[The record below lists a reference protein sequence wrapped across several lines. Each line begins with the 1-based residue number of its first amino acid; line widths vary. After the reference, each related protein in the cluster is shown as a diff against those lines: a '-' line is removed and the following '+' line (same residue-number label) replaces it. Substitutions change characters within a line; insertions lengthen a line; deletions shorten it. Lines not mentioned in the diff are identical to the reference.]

1 MKSTLRTSVRMSAGI
16 VAAIAATGALA
27 DITVGVSIAFTGPQA
42 SLGVHYKN
50 AFDLMPKTLGG
61 EPVKFIILD
70 NAGDASNA
78 AKNGR
83 KLVTEDKVD
92 VIMGSNGVPQT
103 LALAQIATE
112 SQTPMLTLS
121 PVSLPAESVH
131 WTFIVP
137 QPTELMMD
145 AVAKDMK
152 KRNIKTVAYI
162 GFSDGWGDLVYKASE
177 SHMASAGYKLVTNER
192 YARNDTSVTG
202 QVLKIMATNPDAVIV
217 GGSGTAGALPQIAL
231 RERGYKGPI
240 YHNHGTVNAEFIK
253 VGGKNVEGAIAPTG
267 PVVVAGELPA
277 GYATKALGEDFMKR
291 YESTFNLGR
300 NAFAAYSYDAVL
312 LVAAAVPVALKKA
325 KPGTPEF
332 RAALRDALETVKG
345 VVGTHAVYT
354 MTPTHHNGMDD
365 RARVLVDVKDGQWRL
380 MK

>member
-1 MKSTLRTSVRMSAGI
+1 MKLKACMTAA
-16 VAAIAATGALA
+16 VAAALSTALASSGALA
-27 DITVGVSIAFTGPQA
+27 DITIGISIAYTGPQA

-92 VIMGSNGVPQT
+92 VIMGSNGVPAT
-103 LALAQIATE
+103 LALAQIASETR
-112 SQTPMLTLS
+112 TPMLTLS
-121 PVSLPAESVH
+121 PVSVPPDQLPWV
-131 WTFIVP
+131 FIVP

-145 AVAKDMK
+145 AVAKDLK
-152 KRNIKTVAYI
+152 KHNIKTVAYI
-162 GFSDGWGDLVYKASE
+162 GFSDGWGDLVLKATE
-177 SHMASAGYKLVTNER
+177 SHMASAGYKIVASER
-192 YARNDTSVTG
+192 YARTDTSVTG
-202 QVLKIMATNPDAVIV
+202 QVLKIISANPDAVVV

-253 VGGKNVEGAIAPTG
+253 VGGKSVEGAFAPTG
-267 PVVVAGELPA
+267 PVVVADELPA
-277 GYATKALGEDFMKR
+277 GYATKALGMDFMKR
-291 YESTFNLGR
+291 YEDKFKLGR

-312 LVAAAVPVALKKA
+312 LVDAAVPVALKKA

-332 RAALRDALETVKG
+332 RAALRDALENVKG

-354 MTPTHHNGMDD
+354 MTPANHNGMDD
-365 RARVLVDVKDGQWRL
+365 RARVMVEVKDGQWRL

>member
-1 MKSTLRTSVRMSAGI
+1 MKFKTTVFTGI
-16 VAAIAATGALA
+16 VAACFATPTFA

-70 NAGDASNA
+70 NAGDPTNA

-112 SQTPMLTLS
+112 SHTPMLTLS
-121 PVSLPAESVH
+121 PVSLPPDNVY

-162 GFSDGWGDLVYKASE
+162 GFSDGWGDIVLKATE
-177 SHMASAGYKLVTNER
+177 SHMATAGYKIVTNER
-192 YARNDTSVTG
+192 YARTDTSVTG
-202 QVLKIMATNPDAVIV
+202 QVLKIIAANPDAVMV

-253 VGGKNVEGAIAPTG
+253 IGGKSVEGAIAPTG
-267 PVVVAGELPA
+267 PVVVADELPA
-277 GYATKALGEDFMKR
+277 GYATKALGQDFMNR
-291 YESTFNLGR
+291 YESTFHLGR

-312 LVAAAVPVALKKA
+312 LVDAAVPVALKKA

-332 RAALRDALETVKG
+332 RAALRDALENVKG

-354 MTPTHHNGMDD
+354 MTPANHNGMDD
-365 RARVLVDVKDGQWRL
+365 RARVLVEVKDGQWRL

>member
-1 MKSTLRTSVRMSAGI
+1 MKVKLCLATGIAGA
-16 VAAIAATGALA
+16 VAATAAIAE
-27 DITVGVSIAFTGPQA
+27 ITVGVSVAYTGPQA

-50 AFDLMPKTLGG
+50 AFDLMPKTIGG

-78 AKNGR
+78 AKQGR

-92 VIMGSNGVPQT
+92 VIIGSNGTPQT
-103 LALAQIATE
+103 LALAQVATE
-112 SQTPMLTLS
+112 SRTPMLALS
-121 PVSLPAESVH
+121 PVSLTAENVH

-145 AVAKDMK
+145 AVAKDIQ
-152 KRNIKTVAYI
+152 KRNLKTVAYI
-162 GFSDGWGDLVYKASE
+162 GYSDGWGDLVYKALE
-177 SHMASAGYKLVTNER
+177 SHMGSAGYKVVTNER

-202 QVLKIMATNPDAVIV
+202 QVLKIIAANPQAVVV
-217 GGSGTAGALPQIAL
+217 GGSGTGAALPQIAL

-267 PVVVAGELPA
+267 PVVVANELPA
-277 GYATKALGEDFMKR
+277 GYATKALGEEFMKR

-312 LVAAAVPVALKKA
+312 LVGAAAPVALKKA

-332 RAALRDALETVKG
+332 RAALRDALENVKG

-354 MTPTHHNGMDD
+354 MTPTNHNGMDD
-365 RARVLVDVKDGQWRL
+365 RARVLVEVKDGQWRL
-380 MK
+380 IK

>member
-1 MKSTLRTSVRMSAGI
+1 MKHKLCM
-16 VAAIAATGALA
+16 IAAAMAAAWAPAAALA
-27 DITVGVSIAFTGPQA
+27 DITIGVSIAFTGPQA

-50 AFDLMPKTLGG
+50 AFDLMPKTIGG
-61 EPVKFIILD
+61 EPVRFIILD
-70 NAGDASNA
+70 NAGDATNA

-92 VIMGSNGVPQT
+92 VLMGSNGVPQT
-103 LALAQIATE
+103 LALSQVATE
-112 SQTPMLTLS
+112 SKTPMLTFS
-121 PVSLPAESVH
+121 PVTLPPDNVY

-152 KRNIKTVAYI
+152 KRNIKSLAYI
-162 GFSDGWGDLVYKASE
+162 GFSDGWGDIVLKATE
-177 SHMASAGYKLVTNER
+177 SHMSTAGYRIVASER
-192 YARNDTSVTG
+192 YARTDTSVTG
-202 QVLKIMATNPDAVIV
+202 QVLKILAANPDAVMV

-253 VGGKNVEGAIAPTG
+253 IGGKSVEGAIAPTG
-267 PVVVAGELPA
+267 PVVVASELPS

-291 YESTFNLGR
+291 YEAKFNLGR

-312 LVAAAVPVALKKA
+312 LVDAAAPAALKKA

-332 RAALRDALETVKG
+332 RAALRDALENVKN
-345 VVGTHAVYT
+345 VVGTHAVYS
-354 MTPTHHNGMDD
+354 MTPANHNGMDE
-365 RARVLVDVKDGQWRL
+365 RARVLVEVKDGQWRL

>member
-1 MKSTLRTSVRMSAGI
+1 MKVKLCLATGIAGA
-16 VAAIAATGALA
+16 VAATAAIAE
-27 DITVGVSIAFTGPQA
+27 IVIGVSVAYTGPQA

-50 AFDLMPKTLGG
+50 AFDLMPKTIGG

-78 AKNGR
+78 AKQGR

-92 VIMGSNGVPQT
+92 VIVGSNGTPQT
-103 LALAQIATE
+103 LALSQVATE
-112 SQTPMLTLS
+112 SRTPMLALS
-121 PVSLPAESVH
+121 PVSLPAENVH

-145 AVAKDMK
+145 AVAKDIQ
-152 KRNIKTVAYI
+152 KRNLKTVAYI
-162 GFSDGWGDLVYKASE
+162 GYSDGWGDLVYKALE
-177 SHMASAGYKLVTNER
+177 SHMGAAGYKVVTNER

-202 QVLKIMATNPDAVIV
+202 QVLKIIAANPQAVVV
-217 GGSGTAGALPQIAL
+217 GGSGTGAALPQIAL

-253 VGGKNVEGAIAPTG
+253 VGGKSVEGAIAPTG
-267 PVVVAGELPA
+267 PVVVASELPA
-277 GYATKALGEDFMKR
+277 GYATKALGEEFMKR

-332 RAALRDALETVKG
+332 RAALRDALENVKG

-354 MTPTHHNGMDD
+354 MTPTNHNGMDD
-365 RARVLVDVKDGQWRL
+365 RARVLVEVKDGQWRL
-380 MK
+380 IK